1 MKLLLLAA
9 ALATQQVDIHSRP
22 LREERGRDFD
32 ILHYRIELS
41 LEEESRSL
49 LGETTIRM
57 VALGD
62 QLTTCTL
69 DAETFTVDRVLDRA
83 SRPLPFTHRDGRLT
97 IELDPPVLHGEEI
110 AVTVHYSGTNIDVDA
125 DRYGMSEGYD
135 LGLDFKIETDE
146 NPQLINTLSFPEGA
160 RHWFPSYDHPN
171 DRATQETIVTV
182 RADYEV
188 LSNGRLVS
196 VSEPTDGKRTW
207 HWSQELPHPTYLF
220 VLVAGPYVV
229 LTDSAGDLPLHYWVY
244 EKDVD
249 DAMRSFERTPEIIA
263 FFNEE
268 YGYDFPWVKYD
279 QITIPGIGGGAESTG
294 ATVLGASTIHNAR
307 AEQDF
312 SSHGLVAHEAAHQ
325 WWGNL
330 VSYRDW
336 SETWLSESFA
346 TYGEYLYTRHA
357 FGEDEAAVN
366 LLGKKNAYLREA
378 HERYMRPVVFKRWT
392 YPNENFDRHTYQKGA
407 TILNML
413 RRILGDAPFRS
424 AMTHFLTKH
433 AFQPVDTHDLIDAIK
448 EATGEN
454 IEWFFEQWIYRAG
467 HPVLDVSYQW
477 SKPAGR
483 LSVRVR
489 QTGDVYRTPVQIGVH
504 TPSRRYSETFW
515 LESANATLELDVAEK
530 PLLVRFDEG
539 NYLLKEWTF
548 EKSTEELVYQL
559 QNDDVIG
566 RMWAASELGD
576 HPAVAETARRDRFW
590 SVRRAA
596 IEALG
601 EKASV
606 ELLREAALDENSKVR
621 AEAFRGLGETKNTE
635 LVPFIEERFRRDDS
649 YVAQAEAL
657 RALGAI
663 ADPSSKTL
671 LEEASGIDSPRDV
684 VGRAARWALS
694 ELSELDDRSNE

>member
-1 MKLLLLAA
+1 MKLLLLLA
-9 ALATQQVDIHSRP
+9 ALASQQVDIHSRP
-22 LREERGRDFD
+22 LREERERDFD

-41 LEEESRSL
+41 LEEENRSL
-49 LGETTIRM
+49 RGETTIRM
-57 VALGD
+57 AALRD
-62 QLTTCTL
+62 RLTTCTL
-69 DAETFTVDRVLDRA
+69 DAETFTVDRVLDGA
-83 SRPLPFTHRDGRLT
+83 SQALPFTHRDGRLT
-97 IELDPPVLHGEEI
+97 IELDRPVAHGDEI
-110 AVTVHYSGTNIDVDA
+110 SVTVHYSGTNVDVDPK
-125 DRYGMSEGYD
+125 RYGMSPGYD
-135 LGLDFKIETDE
+135 LGLDFKSESDV

-188 LSNGRLVS
+188 LSNGRLGG
-196 VSEPTDGKRTW
+196 VSEPAGGKRTW

-229 LTDSAGDLPLHYWVY
+229 LEDSAGELPLHYWVY

-294 ATVLGASTIHNAR
+294 ATVLGASTIHDAR

-312 SSHGLVAHEAAHQ
+312 PSHWLVAHEAAHQ

-336 SETWLSESFA
+336 SETWISESFA
-346 TYGEYLYTRHA
+346 TYGEYLYSRHA
-357 FGEDEAAVN
+357 LGEDEAAVN

-378 HERYMRPVVFKRWT
+378 HERYKRPVVFERWT

-407 TILNML
+407 TILHML

-424 AMTHFLTKH
+424 AMTHFLTTH
-433 AFQPVDTHDLIDAIK
+433 AFQPVDTHDLMDAIK
-448 EATGEN
+448 EATGQN
-454 IEWFFEQWIYRAG
+454 IEWFFQQWIYRAG
-467 HPVLDVSYQW
+467 HPVLDVTYQYQE
-477 SKPAGR
+477 SKPSGK

-489 QTGDVYRTPVQIGVH
+489 QTGDVYRTPIQIGVH
-504 TPSRRYSETFW
+504 TSSRRDSQTFW
-515 LESANATLELDVAEK
+515 LESADETLELDVAEK

-559 QNDDVIG
+559 ENDDVIG
-566 RMWAASELGD
+566 RMWAATELGD
-576 HPAVAETARRDRFW
+576 HPALSRAARRDRFW

-596 IEALG
+596 IESLG
-601 EKASV
+601 AKASV
-606 ELLREAALDENSKVR
+606 ELLREVAFDENSKVR
-621 AEAFRGLGETKNTE
+621 VAAFRGLGETRNAA

-657 RALGAI
+657 RALGMI
-663 ADPSSKTL
+663 ADPSSRPL
-671 LEEASGIDSPRDV
+671 LEEASRTASHRDV
-684 VGRAARWALS
+684 VGRAARGALR
-694 ELSELDDRSNE
+694 ELDDGGNE